1 MSLTKINYT
10 YEPPVAVLAN
20 PRKLKDLAAIQPQY
34 GGFNPAT
41 GELQPLRIADI
52 DHFWEE
58 TLYACDVFDTVA
70 GALEAGVLDEEMWP
84 SQLFAGEADF
94 EAFLEQMA
102 EYEMCHKFIE
112 PWYQAC
118 CWLAIGAREGDDEYA
133 SVTGLS
139 EMLREVVANDLPEQW
154 A

>member
-1 MSLTKINYT
+1 MAKINYI
-10 YEPPVAVLAN
+10 YEPPIAVLAN
-20 PRKLKDLAAIQPQY
+20 PRKVKDLAEIQAVY

-41 GELQPLRIADI
+41 GELKPLEIAKVEY
-52 DHFWEE
+52 FSEE
-58 TLYACDVFDTVA
+58 TLYECDVFDTVA
-70 GALEAGVLDEEMWP
+70 GALEAGVLDDEMWP

-118 CWLAIGAREGDDEYA
+118 CWLAIGMREGDDDYA
-133 SVTGLS
+133 SVSGLAD
-139 EMLREVVANDLPEQW
+139 MLRDVVANDLPEQW
-154 A
+154 S